1 MKVGDEKVTVSLT
14 DSMYI
19 LSSSLDSLAKKFGAG
34 NKGYF
39 PYTFVGP
46 DNLYYEG
53 KMPEYKHYN
62 KLEWCEY
69 VKMAVE
75 YKNGRK

>member
-1 MKVGDEKVTVSLT
+1 MKVGDTKVTVSLS

-19 LSSSLDSLAKKFGAG
+19 LSSSLDTLAKKFDAG

-39 PYTFVGP
+39 PYTFVRG

-53 KMPEYKHYN
+53 EMPEYKHYN
-62 KLEWCEY
+62 NLAFSEY
-69 VKMAVE
+69 ERMAGE
-75 YKNGRK
+75 YKVGKK